1 MRTVN
6 EVSKL
11 TGVSVRTLHHY
22 DAIGLLKP
30 DEVTEAGYRL
40 YDDTALNR
48 LQSILM
54 FRELQFSLKEIKAIL
69 DTPGFDPNEA
79 LSQQI
84 HLLELRRKHLEELIS
99 HAREI
104 QRKGVSEMTFDA
116 FKTEEIDQYAAE
128 VRERWGATQAYAE
141 FAKKGK
147 EKSSAEKESD
157 AKQLMALFT
166 ELGAMRH
173 LAPDQTEVQDKIGM
187 LRHLIT
193 EKYYTCTREILGGLG
208 QMYVA
213 DERMKHNIDQAGGE
227 GTAEFIRKAIAVYCA
242 P

>member
-40 YDDTALNR
+40 YDDTALAR

-54 FRELQFSLKEIKAIL
+54 FRELQFPLKEIKAIL

-84 HLLELRRKHLEELIS
+84 HLLELRKKHLEELIS
-99 HAREI
+99 LAREI
-104 QRKGVSEMTFDA
+104 QQKGVSEMTFDA
-116 FKTEEIDQYAAE
+116 FKTEEIDHYAAE
-128 VRERWGATQAYAE
+128 VKERWGTTQAYAE
-141 FAKKGK
+141 SVKKEK
-147 EKSSAEKESD
+147 EKSSAEKEAD

-166 ELGAMRH
+166 ELGALRH
-173 LAPDQTEVQDKIGM
+173 LPPDQKEVQDKIGM
-187 LRHLIT
+187 LQRLIT
-193 EKYYTCTREILGGLG
+193 EKYYTCTNEILDGLG

-227 GTAEFIRKAIAVYCA
+227 GTAEFVRKAITVYCA
-242 P
+242 S

>member
-30 DEVTEAGYRL
+30 DKVTEAGYRL
-40 YDDTALNR
+40 YDDTALCR

-54 FRELQFSLKEIKAIL
+54 FRELQFPLKEIKAIL
-69 DTPGFDPNEA
+69 DTPGFDPNQA
-79 LSQQI
+79 LAQQI
-84 HLLELRRKHLEELIS
+84 HLLELRKKHLEELIS
-99 HAREI
+99 HACEI

-128 VRERWGATQAYAE
+128 VKERWGATQVYAE
-141 FAKKGK
+141 YAEK
-147 EKSSAEKESD
+147 EKRKSSADKEAD
-157 AKQLMALFT
+157 AEQLMALFA
-166 ELGAMRH
+166 ELGTMRH
-173 LAPDQTEVQDKIGM
+173 LPPDRKDVQDKIGM
-187 LRHLIT
+187 LQHLIT
-193 EKYYTCTREILGGLG
+193 DKYYTCTKEILRGLG

-213 DERMKHNIDQAGGE
+213 DERMRRNIDQAGGE
-227 GTAEFIRKAIAVYCA
+227 GTAEFAQKAIAAYCA
-242 P
+242 S